1 MTIQVDTNI
10 DDPGAHVGPAWD
22 PRKDVHPDEGFF
34 VEKTD
39 APVEEVKEEKPAEER
54 LYAGKHKTPEELE
67 KAYLELQKKL
77 GAKPKEEAPK
87 EEPKAD
93 DIPAEGEETKE
104 GDEPPKEEAPKA
116 DALAP
121 IDFAKLTAEFNENGG
136 LTEESQAGLAKLGVT
151 PEVTELFFAGIEA
164 IQTSR
169 VSEVHAAAGSADEYK
184 ALVEWGK
191 TNLPAA
197 EQAAFDAA
205 LDKAVLEGDAAAI
218 KLMIPAIKAKMQ
230 GDTPNYVQTRP
241 GQPQGSITPFANRS
255 EQNAAIN
262 DRRYG
267 RDADYTA
274 EVERRI
280 EISDF

>member
-1 MTIQVDTNI
+1 MDPDI
-10 DDPGAHVGPAWD
+10 DDNGITVGPDWD
-22 PRKDVHPDEGFF
+22 PRKDPHPDEGFF
-34 VEKTD
+34 VERTE
-39 APVEEVKEEKPAEER
+39 AQPEEKPEVKDEKPPEEK
-54 LYAGKHKTPEELE
+54 LFAGKFKSPEELE
-67 KAYLELQKKL
+67 KAYAELQKKL
-77 GAKPKEEAPK
+77 GAKPKEE
-87 EEPKAD
+87 PKAD
-93 DIPAEGEETKE
+93 EKPAEGEETKE
-104 GDEPPKEEAPKA
+104 GDEKPEEKPKA
-116 DALAP
+116 DEATPA

-164 IQTSR
+164 IQTAR

-184 ALVEWGK
+184 AIVEWGK
-191 TNLPAA
+191 TNLSTT

-230 GDTPNYVQTRP
+230 GDAPNYVQSRP
-241 GQPQGSITPFANRS
+241 GEGSGTIQPFANRS

-262 DRRYG
+262 DKRYG
-267 RDADYTA
+267 RDAAYTR
-274 EVERRI
+274 EVEKRI

>member
-10 DDPGAHVGPAWD
+10 DDNGIKVGPTWD
-22 PRKDVHPDEGFF
+22 PRTDVHPDEGFF

-39 APVEEVKEEKPAEER
+39 ATVEEVKTEEPKPAEEK
-54 LYAGKHKTPEELE
+54 LFAGKFKSPEELE
-67 KAYLELQKKL
+67 KAYAELQKKL
-77 GAKPKEEAPK
+77 GAPK

-93 DIPAEGEETKE
+93 PKEDEKPAEEAAKE
-104 GDEPPKEEAPKA
+104 GDEKPKDEPKA
-116 DALAP
+116 DEALAP

-164 IQTSR
+164 IQTAR
-169 VSEVHAAAGSADEYK
+169 VSEVHAAAGSADDYK

-191 TNLPAA
+191 TNLSAT

-205 LDKAVLEGDAAAI
+205 LDKAVLEGDAAGI
-218 KLMIPAIKAKMQ
+218 KLMIPAIKAKMH
-230 GDTPNYVQTRP
+230 GDAPNYVQSRP
-241 GQPQGSITPFANRS
+241 GQGQGSITPFANRS

-267 RDADYTA
+267 RDAAYTA